1 MIIFVMM
8 TNRYTNFFDL
18 LQVFLHNLEGFDSH
32 LIVSAV
38 NNKLLDICDKEK
50 CNVDIYDYT
59 NDSDTDCSKASVKT
73 IKPGGKIWWKEFD
86 PVEKD
91 SDKSFEDREYTNDI
105 AAAKHPVLGEQS
117 ISWEITAVPSN
128 TQKLKMLTFGHF
140 EFADSLSFQKGSLDN
155 LIKKHK
161 ETMNGD
167 VMEVL
172 GKSDLVVKN
181 TKFSRERYNM
191 CTKKGVMAYG
201 LVSSVEALENVDKFP
216 SVEDFERLGE
226 PVSNEA
232 QQRGVDTYEE
242 YGFANMLKYYE
253 FYCELDVILLL
264 EILVAFKD
272 RAHKNLGLSID
283 KYFSLPQFAL
293 DACLK
298 LTKAN
303 IELIVEKEMYNF
315 VQSAL
320 RGGMC
325 VASKRLDLTKAGM
338 EFVKKNDEKIDKASV
353 KAWEDAN
360 KKLEETVGE
369 KVILDTDMN
378 NLYGSAQTLLL
389 PLRGYQWFLP
399 DELLKIKQFCDTKSA
414 NVGIKQFREKE
425 AKKQN
430 QNLRS
435 CMQIQPNY
443 RACECSDQ
451 SYCPNKIKFNN
462 SNFFPPTATVDKT
475 GMIKNLEEGEE
486 WSGFIEVDLEYCKNL
501 HKLHDRFPVAP
512 ENITIT
518 GDECSIKSRE
528 ILHRL
533 GRVPDNHEATKLIT
547 HLEDRKNY
555 IVHTDNLELYLSLG

>member
-1 MIIFVMM
+1 M
-8 TNRYTNFFDL
+8 

-38 NNKLLDICDKEK
+38 NNKLLDIRDKEK
-50 CNVDIYDYT
+50 CDVDIYDYT

-73 IKPGGKIWWKEFD
+73 IKANGEIWWKEFG

-91 SDKSFEDREYTNDI
+91 TDKSFEDREYTKDI
-105 AAAKHPVLGEQS
+105 TDAKHPALGEQS

-161 ETMNGD
+161 ETMNEN

-172 GKSDLVVKN
+172 GKSALVVKN
-181 TKFSRERYNM
+181 TKFSRKRYDM

-226 PVSNEA
+226 PVSEEA
-232 QQRGVDTYEE
+232 QQRGSDTYSE

-338 EFVKKNDEKIDKASV
+338 DFIKKNDEKIDKASV

-378 NLYGSAQTLLL
+378 NLYGSAQTLPL

-399 DELLKIKQFCDTKSA
+399 KELEKIKQFCDTKSVY
-414 NVGIKQFREKE
+414 VGIKQIREK
-425 AKKQN
+425 KTKNQN

-435 CMQIQPNY
+435 CVQIQPNH
-443 RACECSDQ
+443 RACECSEQ
-451 SYCPNKIKFNN
+451 TYCPNRVKFNN
-462 SNFFPPTATVDKT
+462 DIFFPPTASVDNT
-475 GMIKNLEEGEE
+475 GVIKDLEDGEE

-512 ENITIT
+512 DNITIT